1 MTISCLS
8 LFNLRLSPKPKEHY
22 FPDKYKQFF
31 SRQRI
36 GFILLKCKQIRQ
48 IILHLTLNFDVFKQK
63 MKTEA
68 ELIANVKA
76 GMASAFDLI
85 FGMYSHKI
93 YYFAFSILKSK
104 EDAEDVVQ
112 HTFFKLWEKRESL
125 NNSLVFKPFLF
136 TIAYNVSID
145 LLRSRLKEKGYRE
158 NILVQASSNYNL
170 EERIEY
176 GDLLDRINQ
185 ISEKLPPRKKEIYQ
199 LSRVHHLSHSEIAEK
214 LNISVKTVE
223 NGIGYSLKFIK
234 THLGNDPVLG
244 LLLAWLLL

>member
-1 MTISCLS
+1 
-8 LFNLRLSPKPKEHY
+8 
-22 FPDKYKQFF
+22 
-31 SRQRI
+31 
-36 GFILLKCKQIRQ
+36 
-48 IILHLTLNFDVFKQK
+48 

-68 ELIANVKA
+68 ELILNVKA
-76 GMASAFDLI
+76 GMTDAFDTL

-112 HTFFKLWEKRESL
+112 HTFFKVWEKRESL
-125 NNSLVFKPFLF
+125 DNNLVFKSFLF
-136 TIAYNVSID
+136 TIAYNISID
-145 LLRSRLKEKGYRE
+145 LLRARLKDKGYKDS
-158 NILVQASSNYNL
+158 ISIIASSNYNL

-185 ISEKLPPRKKEIYQ
+185 IVKDLPPRKREIYQ
-199 LSRVHHLSHSEIAEK
+199 LSRVHNLTYSEIAER

-234 THLGNDPVLG
+234 SRLGKDPVLG
-244 LLLAWLLL
+244 LLFVWFLI